1 MTAHNPCDLS
11 PKRKRKVAPA
21 VVCIIISDDDEP
33 KQAPLVKSVKSV
45 KSDRSAVATAKE
57 KSVTEGL
64 GVARRSDERDR
75 DGHLLFFTT
84 EGDTDRLTLTYED
97 AMCCLSQR
105 QRDEYNLT
113 AKADGR
119 TWHMAHGTCPDM
131 EVVDME
137 LQALDEAH
145 MAHARKLAR
154 ARRKED
160 DHLAR
165 VLEKAKRALLSKRDA
180 ARLAFTTG
188 AVASGASGGAKK
200 RKKSLAAASA
210 GRALA
215 DVLRRLMPGTTQESA
230 EIQAR
235 HFLRLVRSDFETLTV
250 EGLVQCGNDGL
261 VARAVVSSRQF
272 WTGCDITFATAPSP
286 RFIEALLAALQE
298 TTGIDVEASQA
309 MELAMREHEER
320 ARKFVAAEFPGIDTE
335 LVMEI
340 FAAVAREHEIAA
352 SCEGIGASG
361 VTGLNGLGGLIESKE
376 DLATACNTA
385 FVDRALDC
393 MFRDGNISAPAS
405 DSVVSA
411 IRGYLR
417 F

>member
-1 MTAHNPCDLS
+1 MT
-11 PKRKRKVAPA
+11 APA

-33 KQAPLVKSVKSV
+33 KQAPLVKSVKS
-45 KSDRSAVATAKE
+45 DRSAVATAKE
-57 KSVTEGL
+57 KSVTEGF
-64 GVARRSDERDR
+64 GVARRSD
-75 DGHLLFFTT
+75 
-84 EGDTDRLTLTYED
+84 
-97 AMCCLSQR
+97 
-105 QRDEYNLT
+105 
-113 AKADGR
+113 
-119 TWHMAHGTCPDM
+119 AHGTCPDM
-131 EVVDME
+131 EAVEAVDME

-188 AVASGASGGAKK
+188 ASGASGASGAKK
-200 RKKSLAAASA
+200 RRKSLAAASA

-361 VTGLNGLGGLIESKE
+361 VTGLNGVTGLSGLSGLSGLNGLGGLIESKE

-411 IRGYLR
+411 IRAYLR

>member
-1 MTAHNPCDLS
+1 MTAHNPCHLS
-11 PKRKRKVAPA
+11 RKVAPA

-33 KQAPLVKSVKSV
+33 KQAPLVKSVKS
-45 KSDRSAVATAKE
+45 DRSAVATAKE
-57 KSVTEGL
+57 KSVTEGF
-64 GVARRSDERDR
+64 GVARRSD
-75 DGHLLFFTT
+75 
-84 EGDTDRLTLTYED
+84 
-97 AMCCLSQR
+97 
-105 QRDEYNLT
+105 
-113 AKADGR
+113 
-119 TWHMAHGTCPDM
+119 AHGTCPDM
-131 EVVDME
+131 EAVEAVDME

-188 AVASGASGGAKK
+188 ASGGAKK
-200 RKKSLAAASA
+200 RKKSFKESLAAASA

-298 TTGIDVEASQA
+298 TTGIDVEASQV

-352 SCEGIGASG
+352 SCEGSGG
-361 VTGLNGLGGLIESKE
+361 VTGLNGLSGLSGLGGLIESKE

-411 IRGYLR
+411 IRAYLR

>member
-1 MTAHNPCDLS
+1 
-11 PKRKRKVAPA
+11 
-21 VVCIIISDDDEP
+21 
-33 KQAPLVKSVKSV
+33 
-45 KSDRSAVATAKE
+45 
-57 KSVTEGL
+57 
-64 GVARRSDERDR
+64 
-75 DGHLLFFTT
+75 
-84 EGDTDRLTLTYED
+84 
-97 AMCCLSQR
+97 
-105 QRDEYNLT
+105 
-113 AKADGR
+113 
-119 TWHMAHGTCPDM
+119 
-131 EVVDME
+131 
-137 LQALDEAH
+137 
-145 MAHARKLAR
+145 
-154 ARRKED
+154 
-160 DHLAR
+160 LAR

-188 AVASGASGGAKK
+188 ASGASGASGAKK
-200 RKKSLAAASA
+200 RRKSLAAASA

-352 SCEGIGASG
+352 SCEGIGVTGLNGLSG
-361 VTGLNGLGGLIESKE
+361 VTGLSGLGGLIESKE

-411 IRGYLR
+411 IRAYLR

>member
-1 MTAHNPCDLS
+1 
-11 PKRKRKVAPA
+11 
-21 VVCIIISDDDEP
+21 
-33 KQAPLVKSVKSV
+33 
-45 KSDRSAVATAKE
+45 
-57 KSVTEGL
+57 
-64 GVARRSDERDR
+64 
-75 DGHLLFFTT
+75 
-84 EGDTDRLTLTYED
+84 
-97 AMCCLSQR
+97 
-105 QRDEYNLT
+105 
-113 AKADGR
+113 
-119 TWHMAHGTCPDM
+119 M
-131 EVVDME
+131 EAVDME

-145 MAHARKLAR
+145 MAHARKLER

-180 ARLAFTTG
+180 
-188 AVASGASGGAKK
+188 VASGAKK
-200 RKKSLAAASA
+200 RKKSFKESLAAASA

-261 VARAVVSSRQF
+261 VARAVVSLRQF
-272 WTGCDITFATAPSP
+272 WTGCDFTFATAPSP
-286 RFIEALLAALQE
+286 RFIEALLAAIQE

-309 MELAMREHEER
+309 MELAMRKHEER

-340 FAAVAREHEIAA
+340 FADVAREHEIAA

-361 VTGLNGLGGLIESKE
+361 LNGVTGLSGVTGLTGLSGLSGLGGLIESKE

-411 IRGYLR
+411 IRAYLR

>member
-1 MTAHNPCDLS
+1 MTGHNPCDLS
-11 PKRKRKVAPA
+11 LKVAPA

-33 KQAPLVKSVKSV
+33 KQAPPVKSV

-57 KSVTEGL
+57 KSVTEGF
-64 GVARRSDERDR
+64 GVARRSD
-75 DGHLLFFTT
+75 
-84 EGDTDRLTLTYED
+84 
-97 AMCCLSQR
+97 
-105 QRDEYNLT
+105 
-113 AKADGR
+113 
-119 TWHMAHGTCPDM
+119 AHGTCPDM
-131 EVVDME
+131 EAVDME

-165 VLEKAKRALLSKRDA
+165 VLEKEKRALLSKRDA

-188 AVASGASGGAKK
+188 AVASGAKK

-286 RFIEALLAALQE
+286 RFIEALLAALHE
-298 TTGIDVEASQA
+298 TTGIDIEASQA

-361 VTGLNGLGGLIESKE
+361 VTGLNGLSGLSGLSGLGGLIESKE

-411 IRGYLR
+411 IRAYLR

>member
-1 MTAHNPCDLS
+1 ME
-11 PKRKRKVAPA
+11 A
-21 VVCIIISDDDEP
+21 VE
-33 KQAPLVKSVKSV
+33 A
-45 KSDRSAVATAKE
+45 
-57 KSVTEGL
+57 
-64 GVARRSDERDR
+64 
-75 DGHLLFFTT
+75 
-84 EGDTDRLTLTYED
+84 
-97 AMCCLSQR
+97 
-105 QRDEYNLT
+105 
-113 AKADGR
+113 
-119 TWHMAHGTCPDM
+119 
-131 EVVDME
+131 VDME

-165 VLEKAKRALLSKRDA
+165 VLEKEKRALLSKRDA

-188 AVASGASGGAKK
+188 ASGAAKK

-309 MELAMREHEER
+309 MEPAMREHEER

-352 SCEGIGASG
+352 SCEGSGG
-361 VTGLNGLGGLIESKE
+361 VTGLNGLSGLSGLGGLIESKG

-411 IRGYLR
+411 IRAYLR